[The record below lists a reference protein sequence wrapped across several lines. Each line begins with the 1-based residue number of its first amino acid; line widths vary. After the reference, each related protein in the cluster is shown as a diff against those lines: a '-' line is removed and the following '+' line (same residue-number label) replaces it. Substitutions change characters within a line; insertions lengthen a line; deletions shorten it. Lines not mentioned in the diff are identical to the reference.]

1 MDYSKK
7 AIRKLIE
14 DRRASLDEGDKRIMD
29 ENIFSRLIDHNLFKD
44 AKSIFIYVSFDGEI
58 DTHNIIEY
66 ALKEG
71 KVVCVPKIFTK
82 AEGMHLM
89 KIDSLLSLTP
99 GYYGILEPPAESER
113 MTLDEID
120 LIIMPGV
127 AFDVNGGRVGYGG
140 GFYDRLLAGR
150 NIQSA
155 KIALAYRF
163 QVFDKVPSDKWDEK
177 IDIIITEDNI
187 INCIQE

>member
-7 AIRKLIE
+7 TIRKLIE
-14 DRRASLDEGDKRIMD
+14 DRRASLDEGDRRIRD

-58 DTHNIIEY
+58 DTHSIINY

-71 KVVCVPKIFTK
+71 KIVCVPKIFTK

-89 KIDSLLSLTP
+89 KIDSFSSLTP
-99 GYYGILEPPAESER
+99 GYYGILEPPADSEE
-113 MTLDEID
+113 MSPEDID

-127 AFDVNGGRVGYGG
+127 AFDENGGRVGYGG
-140 GFYDRLLAGR
+140 GFYDRLLAGS
-150 NIQSA
+150 NIQST

-163 QVFDKVPSDKWDEK
+163 QVFDKVPSDKWDERV
-177 IDIIITEDNI
+177 DMIITEEGI
-187 INCIQE
+187 INCKQR